1 MKKFNF
7 ILPIVIFLALSQTA
21 FATTCGPTANGTCR
35 FSCIAGQESWNST
48 YDFPCKPTSQ
58 VCCLP
63 VAAPSAGTVAP
74 ATSSSNTCQQPG
86 TCARPGSVDCSGG
99 QVCTLLEGGVPK
111 AMISNPAGFCVGIC
125 RVLPATAPPVQTN
138 PGSNSLLTNPGSNQ
152 LQTNPGSTSNT
163 NPGVTLMN
171 PLGAGTTLNSFLLNI
186 LSIVTDVI
194 GPIVVI
200 LMLVYV
206 GFKFVTAQGEP
217 GKITEARQM
226 LMWTVVGALILL
238 GAKAIAIGIK
248 ATVEALSTGS

>member
-1 MKKFNF
+1 MKIFNF
-7 ILPIVIFLALSQTA
+7 ILPIVIFLAFSQTA

-35 FSCIAGQESWNST
+35 FSCIAGQESWNNL
-48 YDFPCKPTSQ
+48 YDFPCQPTSQ
-58 VCCLP
+58 LCCLP
-63 VAAPSAGTVAP
+63 VAAPAAGTVAP
-74 ATSSSNTCQQPG
+74 ATSPSNTCQQPG
-86 TCARPGSVDCSGG
+86 TCARPGTVDCSSG
-99 QVCTLLEGGVPK
+99 QVCTLNEGGVFK
-111 AMISNPAGFCVGIC
+111 AMISNPAGFCVGFC
-125 RVLPATAPPVQTN
+125 RVLPAATQSVPNASPTQSVPNTIPVQSVPNTV
-138 PGSNSLLTNPGSNQ
+138 GNSGT
-152 LQTNPGSTSNT
+152 
-163 NPGVTLMN
+163 GVTLMN
-171 PLGAGTTLNSFLLNI
+171 PLGSGTTLNSFLLSI

-194 GPIVVI
+194 GPIIVI